1 MLNRKAKPTINIP
14 DRCPKCGGLNIPD
27 NSYAY
32 GERVDG
38 FRCVAY
44 GLTSE
49 SSGFYDAIKRETV
62 KG

>member
-1 MLNRKAKPTINIP
+1 
-14 DRCPKCGGLNIPD
+14 LNIPD

-38 FRCVAY
+38 FRCVAC

-49 SSGFYDAIKRETV
+49 SISFYDAIKRETV